1 MSDPAAR
8 EEHVAIATKQ
18 GPAAER
24 YEPTLWVEAS
34 WSSLDASGSPS
45 SGSVRHENVN
55 TDGAKVS
62 GIGQCIPVVAGESY
76 RVGTS
81 IYVPSG
87 QAATGLAGILFQ
99 WMASADCTGDP
110 IGGGLGTTGEWAGFD
125 EWLDWVSD
133 LREAPPGAHAMML
146 DLRCRKT
153 TASGTFVAYWDD
165 VFVVPEPRPAAAL
178 LGVALGFGAATRVRR
193 VPPRSPLNP
202 RARSPGA

>member
-34 WSSLDASGSPS
+34 WSSLDAGGSPS

-125 EWLDWVSD
+125 EWLDWV
-133 LREAPPGAHAMML
+133 RQ
-146 DLRCRKT
+146 
-153 TASGTFVAYWDD
+153 
-165 VFVVPEPRPAAAL
+165 
-178 LGVALGFGAATRVRR
+178 RR
-193 VPPRSPLNP
+193 RGGGS
-202 RARSPGA
+202 RR